1 MKRIR
6 QKIFYFILLFAC
18 SILGKELCKNNFPRI
33 AYHFGEFQNCIHAA
47 GPRTWRRR
55 RRRRKNVV
63 YTEQVADDNANDDC
77 EDCERNGEE
86 EEEEE
91 TRNTF
96 LLLLFALN

>member
-1 MKRIR
+1 M
-6 QKIFYFILLFAC
+6 
-18 SILGKELCKNNFPRI
+18 
-33 AYHFGEFQNCIHAA
+33 
-47 GPRTWRRR
+47 
-55 RRRRKNVV
+55 

-77 EDCERNGEE
+77 EDCERNGGE